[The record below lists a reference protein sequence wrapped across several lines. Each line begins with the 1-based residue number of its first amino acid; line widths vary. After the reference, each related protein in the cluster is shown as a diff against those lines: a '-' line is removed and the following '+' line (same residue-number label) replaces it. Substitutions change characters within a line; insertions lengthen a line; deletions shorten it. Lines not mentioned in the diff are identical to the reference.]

1 MRRMGR
7 PRGQRGWVYKKG
19 GIYMLRWREEKAQPD
34 GSLRIVQ
41 PSKSLGYFRTKSEA
55 RAAADL
61 EMRKIISA
69 IQNPES
75 CMPVA
80 DFVEHHYFPHIEKRL
95 RPSTVHSYK
104 RLWDDYRQF
113 WPELELREF
122 RTLHGN
128 RTLERIHA
136 AKGVAKNT
144 LKNIKSFL
152 SAVFKHARRTGV
164 LDSPN
169 PMIDVSLPSAREARD
184 TYAYTLEEVTAML
197 MRLPLRSAAVV
208 SVAAFTGLRKG
219 EVSALRWEQYRE
231 GLLYVEKSKWRAH
244 LSGPKTRKS
253 KSPVPVI
260 GPLAKVLERW
270 RRTMGNPDSG
280 WMFGSGPLDVEN
292 FDDRH
297 IKPFVDT
304 WHGWHAFRRGL
315 STTLHR
321 LGVPDKDI
329 QQILRHA
336 NVSVTQESY
345 IKTAT
350 PDALSA
356 MRLLERIVSLPD
368 ISEQGKR
375 D

>member
-1 MRRMGR
+1 MHRSGR

-19 GIYMLRWREEKAQPD
+19 GIFMLRWREREVQPD
-34 GSLRIVQ
+34 GHVKIVE

-61 EMRKIISA
+61 EMQKINAA
-69 IQNPES
+69 IQNPQS
-75 CMPVA
+75 SMALA
-80 DFVEHHYFPHIEKRL
+80 DFVEHHYFAHIEKRL

-104 RLWDDYRQF
+104 RLWDDYKSF
-113 WPELELREF
+113 WPGLALREF

-128 RTLERIHA
+128 QTLERIQA
-136 AKGVAKNT
+136 AKDVAKNT

-152 SAVFKHARRTGV
+152 SAVFKHARRTGI

-169 PMIDVSLPSAREARD
+169 PMVDVSLPSAREAKD

-197 MRLPLRSAAVV
+197 IRLPLRSAAVV
-208 SVAAFTGLRKG
+208 AIAAFTGLRKG
-219 EVSALRWEQYRE
+219 EISALMWEHYRE
-231 GLLYVEKSKWRAH
+231 GLLHVEKSKWRTH
-244 LSGPKTRKS
+244 ISSPKTKKS

-260 GPLAKVLERW
+260 APLAKVLDRW
-270 RRTMGNPDSG
+270 RVIMGNPDSG
-280 WMFGSGPLDVEN
+280 WMFGSGPLDADN
-292 FDDRH
+292 FDNRH
-297 IKPFVDT
+297 IMPFVDN

-336 NVSVTQESY
+336 SINVTQESY
-345 IKTAT
+345 IKTT
-350 PDALSA
+350 TSDALNA
-356 MRLLERIVSLPD
+356 MRLLERVVNLPHITED
-368 ISEQGKR
+368 GKKQ
-375 D
+375 

>member
-7 PRGQRGWVYKKG
+7 PKGQRGWLYKKG
-19 GIYMLRWREEKAQPD
+19 GIYMLRWREEKAQAN
-34 GSLRIVQ
+34 GSVKIVQ

-55 RAAADL
+55 RRTADL
-61 EMRKIISA
+61 EMRKIIAA

-75 CMPVA
+75 CMPLA

-95 RPSTVHSYK
+95 RPSTVHNYK
-104 RLWDDYRQF
+104 RLWKDYRHF
-113 WPELELREF
+113 WPELELRGF
-122 RTLHGN
+122 RTLDGN

-136 AKGVAKNT
+136 AKDVARNT

-169 PMIDVSLPSAREARD
+169 PMIDVSLPSAREAED

-219 EVSALRWEQYRE
+219 EISALMWEQYRE
-231 GLLYVEKSKWRAH
+231 GLLYVEKSKWRTH

-260 GPLAKVLERW
+260 APLAKVLARW
-270 RRTMGNPDSG
+270 RMAMGNPDSG

-292 FDDRH
+292 FDDRY
-297 IKPFVDT
+297 IKPFVDN

-336 NVSVTQESY
+336 SVSVTQESY

-368 ISEQGKR
+368 ISEEGR
-375 D
+375 RE

>member
-1 MRRMGR
+1 MRRVGR
-7 PRGQRGWVYKKG
+7 PKGQRGWIYKKG
-19 GIYMLRWREEKAQPD
+19 RIYMLRWREQKIQPD
-34 GSLRIVQ
+34 GSVRIVQ
-41 PSKSLGYFRTKSEA
+41 PSQSLGYFRTKTEA
-55 RAAADL
+55 RAAAEL
-61 EMRKIISA
+61 EMRKINAA
-69 IQNPES
+69 IQNPQS
-75 CMPVA
+75 CMRLA

-104 RLWDDYRQF
+104 RLWNDYGEF
-113 WPELELREF
+113 WPDLELRQF
-122 RTLHGN
+122 RTLHGDQ
-128 RTLERIHA
+128 TLERIHEA
-136 AKGVAKNT
+136 RDVAKNT

-169 PMIDVSLPSAREARD
+169 PVVDASLPSAREAED
-184 TYAYTLEEVTAML
+184 TYAYGLEEVTMML

-208 SVAAFTGLRKG
+208 AVAAFTGLRKG
-219 EVSALRWEQYRE
+219 EISALMWEHYRD

-244 LSGPKTRKS
+244 ITDPKTRKS

-260 GPLAKVLERW
+260 APLGKILDRW
-270 RRTMGNPDSG
+270 RLAMGSPQSG
-280 WMFGSGPLDVEN
+280 WMFGSNALDIEN

-297 IKPFVDT
+297 IKPFVDN

-336 NVSVTQESY
+336 NIKVTQESY
-345 IKTAT
+345 IKTT
-350 PDALSA
+350 TTDALSA
-356 MRLLERIVSLPD
+356 MRLLERLVSLPD
-368 ISEQGKR
+368 VSECAKTE
-375 D
+375 

>member
-1 MRRMGR
+1 MSRMGR
-7 PRGQRGWVYKKG
+7 PKGQRGWIYKKG
-19 GIYMLRWREEKAQPD
+19 AIYMLRWREAEAQPD
-34 GSLRIVQ
+34 GSVKINQ
-41 PSKSLGYFRTKSEA
+41 CSKSLGRFRTKSEA
-55 RAAADL
+55 RAAADV
-61 EMRKIISA
+61 EMQKVIAA
-69 IQNPES
+69 IRNPQS
-75 CMPVA
+75 SMPLA
-80 DFVEHHYFPHIEKRL
+80 DFVEHQYFPHIEKRL
-95 RPSTVHSYK
+95 RPSTVHNYK
-104 RLWDDYRQF
+104 RLWDDYKQF
-113 WPELELREF
+113 WPKLALRDF

-128 RTLERIHA
+128 LTLERIHA
-136 AKGVAKNT
+136 SKNLAKNT

-169 PMIDVSLPSAREARD
+169 PMIDVSLPSAREAED

-197 MRLPLRSAAVV
+197 MRLPLRSVAVV
-208 SVAAFTGLRKG
+208 CVAAFTGLRKG
-219 EVSALRWEQYRE
+219 EISALMWEQYRE
-231 GLLYVEKSKWRAH
+231 GLLYVEKSKWRRH
-244 LSGPKTRKS
+244 MSGPKTNKS

-260 GPLAKVLERW
+260 APLAKILERW
-270 RRTMGNPDSG
+270 RGTTGNPDSG

-297 IKPFVDT
+297 IKPFVDN

-336 NVSVTQESY
+336 NVSVTQQSY

-350 PDALSA
+350 PDALNA

-368 ISEQGKR
+368 ISEGGTR
-375 D
+375 E